1 MSENASGDA
10 KCCDDAHRV
19 CCGRGPPCSGHGRF
33 GHRGCAID
41 DAGPCCAS
49 DDYGSPARQQNCAH
63 AIAIENVEHC
73 DGPRQL
79 ARPCVAPSSPPHLSS
94 TPAPLCPACRMK
106 SFLIRSSKWC
116 SQRFPNFP
124 SSSCP
129 LQLETQWRVKET
141 LRQKL
146 REKRIP
152 SGEEQEDMRP
162 SPSTSS
168 SSVLQR
174 LVDSPSVY
182 AALA

>member
-33 GHRGCAID
+33 GHRGSDD

-141 LRQKL
+141 WRQKL